1 MGGSIK
7 KAQIAHVIL
16 SIGKTIE
23 QKEHNL
29 ATMTLLKSRIGR
41 DGIIWQNC
49 KFDNRLLVIDTES
62 QTTLLGH
69 KEEKQK
75 NNSDRIKDAFMK
87 RQEVLNRN

>member
-1 MGGSIK
+1 
-7 KAQIAHVIL
+7 
-16 SIGKTIE
+16 
-23 QKEHNL
+23 
-29 ATMTLLKSRIGR
+29 MTLLKSRIVR

-75 NNSDRIKDAFMK
+75 NAADRVREAFTK
-87 RQEVLNRN
+87 RQETLNRN